1 MAKLYGPTAAQY
13 SLPKNIRN
21 APILK
26 AFLTS
31 HKKGDE
37 KHIQIFDNDLD
48 RSSSGSQ
55 TLQFNKGLPS
65 DQHNAL
71 QKEGVEYLL
80 IQNMRKPRQNSP
92 QMTTHV
98 LLGGK
103 DLDVFIKLVI
113 ELNVFYKGLENISTN
128 AEHSSRIV
136 ECLLSEEAGKK
147 NRASKARKMAKKR
160 KIVESEDELT
170 IQDDEMEDD
179 TSA

>member
-1 MAKLYGPTAAQY
+1 MGAQQLLNFNNAPNTTLTNTSFNLIVWTNGSTQSKSLYQ
-13 SLPKNIRN
+13 KNIRH

-80 IQNMRKPRQNSP
+80 I
-92 QMTTHV
+92 
-98 LLGGK
+98 
-103 DLDVFIKLVI
+103 
-113 ELNVFYKGLENISTN
+113 
-128 AEHSSRIV
+128 
-136 ECLLSEEAGKK
+136 
-147 NRASKARKMAKKR
+147 
-160 KIVESEDELT
+160 
-170 IQDDEMEDD
+170 
-179 TSA
+179 